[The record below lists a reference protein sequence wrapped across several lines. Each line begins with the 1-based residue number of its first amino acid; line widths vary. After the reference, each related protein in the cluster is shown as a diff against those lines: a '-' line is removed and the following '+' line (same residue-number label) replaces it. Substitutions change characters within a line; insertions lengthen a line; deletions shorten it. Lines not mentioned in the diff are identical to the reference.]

1 MNTNKTSIDM
11 WDEQRFSYM
20 DIQRLLRLAID
31 QFNKEGKSGY
41 AEYAEY
47 ASVVLTNARAMLN
60 DKISEN
66 LNKHRIDRVLAI
78 MTEVID
84 SPSAI
89 GVDYDKIDASKA
101 EKLVRRLNAALE

>member
-1 MNTNKTSIDM
+1 MSMNKTSNDM

-20 DIQRLLRLAID
+20 DIQRLLRLTID

-41 AEYAEY
+41 AEYA
-47 ASVVLTNARAMLN
+47 SVVLAKARSMLN

-66 LNKHRIDRVLAI
+66 LNKHRIDRVLEI
-78 MTEVID
+78 MTEIID

-89 GVDYDKIDASKA
+89 GVDYDEIDASKA
-101 EKLVRRLNAALE
+101 EELVYRLHNALE

>member
-1 MNTNKTSIDM
+1 MSTNKTSIDM

-20 DIQRLLRLAID
+20 DIQRLLRLTID

-41 AEYAEY
+41 AEYA
-47 ASVVLTNARAMLN
+47 SVVLAKARSMLN
-60 DKISEN
+60 DQINEN
-66 LNKHRIDRVLAI
+66 LNKSRIDRVLEI

-101 EKLVRRLNAALE
+101 DELVRKLNAALE

>member
-41 AEYAEY
+41 AEYA
-47 ASVVLTNARAMLN
+47 SVVLTNARAMLN

-66 LNKHRIDRVLAI
+66 LNKHRIDRVLEI

-101 EKLVRRLNAALE
+101 EELVRRLNAALE

>member
-41 AEYAEY
+41 AEYA
-47 ASVVLTNARAMLN
+47 SVVLAKARSMLN
-60 DKISEN
+60 YKISEN
-66 LNKHRIDRVLAI
+66 LNKNRIDRVLEI

-101 EKLVRRLNAALE
+101 EELVYRLHNALE

>member
-1 MNTNKTSIDM
+1 MSMNKTSNDM

-41 AEYAEY
+41 AKY
-47 ASVVLTNARAMLN
+47 ASAVLAKARSMLN

-66 LNKHRIDRVLAI
+66 LNKKRIDRVLEI

-84 SPSAI
+84 SPSPI
-89 GVDYDKIDASKA
+89 GVDFDKVDASKA
-101 EKLVRRLNAALE
+101 EELVRRLNIALE

>member
-1 MNTNKTSIDM
+1 MSMNKTSNDM

-20 DIQRLLRLAID
+20 DIQRLLRLTID

-41 AEYAEY
+41 SEY
-47 ASVVLTNARAMLN
+47 ASVVLAEARSMLN

-66 LNKHRIDRVLAI
+66 LNKHRIDRVLGI

-89 GVDYDKIDASKA
+89 GVDYDEIDASKA
-101 EKLVRRLNAALE
+101 EELVRRLNIALE

>member
-1 MNTNKTSIDM
+1 MSMNKTSNDM

-41 AEYAEY
+41 AEYA
-47 ASVVLTNARAMLN
+47 SVVLAKARSMLN

-66 LNKHRIDRVLAI
+66 LNKHRIDRVLEI
-78 MTEVID
+78 MTEIID

-89 GVDYDKIDASKA
+89 GVDYDEIDASKA
-101 EKLVRRLNAALE
+101 EELVYRLHNALE